1 MATKKRRQSKRASR
15 KPAEKPKQFCMK
27 ITSKQAVSKNKTLIT
42 KFVRSLYTNKRWD
55 EPMDPEDF
63 FVVMDTREK
72 RICIE
77 LYRKVNANYLK
88 LEDIHAA
95 IKPRYLK
102 VNADI
107 TLSKPESDVLVHHL
121 ASTTK
126 IKVPKGHKWAT
137 LSHNGPYFT
146 WIMEPYEPHGA
157 PLLYGGKKYK
167 LSPRAEQVA
176 NFWAKRMT
184 TDETATIAH
193 TEDPLFRAN
202 FWKDFKT
209 YLSPANK
216 KAMPDFNK
224 MDFSR
229 IQKKIL
235 EIKAAETPAMKRAR
249 KKSSEERKHNYGYA
263 IVNGVKEKVS
273 NFVPEPAGLFL
284 GRGKNKLRGRV
295 KRDINPSE
303 VTINIG
309 KESKVPKPPQGKWK
323 KVVNDTKAR
332 WMSKWTDPLNGKPK
346 YIYLSD
352 EGQFKSSS
360 DAEKFENARKLNVF
374 LEKVRKG
381 YRKNLNSSDKQTR
394 QLATVISLV
403 DQYGIRMGGEKGELE
418 AKTYGAST
426 LLVDHI
432 KFTKPD
438 KIHLHFLG
446 KDSILYDKTLT
457 VSDGVFKNLNDFVK
471 GKSKKTA
478 LFDLVSACDINN
490 YLQTFDKGFSGKV
503 FRTRLGSTLMYDAL
517 SKIKLKKNAAVP
529 QKKKAFVD
537 ANIIVAKAL
546 NHRKTIA
553 KGAAAS
559 LEKAKQQLKDLEKEL
574 KEKKKGNRS
583 TASLEKRVQ
592 AKKDQIDSKGK
603 LKAIATSTSLT
614 NYIDPRLVTA
624 WCKAHDLPVDKVY
637 TKTLYN
643 KFKWAIDDT
652 EPDWDYEETELMPG
666 FEQLQPSKDVAACE
680 KPSKK
685 PVKPTKKPTRKP
697 RKVVTP
703 DSSSEEEDESS
714 SEEEEE
720 EESSSEEEEE
730 DKPLLPP
737 PKKNK
742 ALIAKY
748 HQTLQKYGYVLVK
761 MENGQLAVQ
770 RMKPAKLIMQV
781 VSTYKNI
788 YTVSNALLDEGL
800 GTLGMLLIGQVCR
813 DATKNKKIKKALVKS
828 GYIDIYKEIVRKTI

>member
-1 MATKKRRQSKRASR
+1 MATKKHRQSKRASR
-15 KPAEKPKQFCMK
+15 KPVEKSKQICMK
-27 ITSKQAVSKNKTLIT
+27 ITSKRAVSKDKTLIT
-42 KFVRSLYTNKRWD
+42 DFVRALYTNKRWD

-95 IKPRYLK
+95 IKPKHLK

-121 ASTTK
+121 ASTKK
-126 IKVPKGHKWAT
+126 IKVPEGHKWVT

-146 WIMEPYEPHGA
+146 WIMEPYEPHGT

-167 LSPRAEQVA
+167 LSQRAEQVA
-176 NFWAKRMT
+176 NLWAKRMT

-193 TEDPLFRAN
+193 TEDHLFRAN

-216 KAMPDFNK
+216 KAMKDFNK
-224 MDFSR
+224 MDFSK
-229 IQKKIL
+229 IQKKIID
-235 EIKAAETPAMKRAR
+235 IKSAETSVMKRAR

-303 VTINIG
+303 VIINIDKG
-309 KESKVPKPPQGKWK
+309 SKVPTPPKGKWK
-323 KVVNDTKAR
+323 KVVHDTKAR

-360 DAEKFENARKLNVF
+360 DADKFENARKLNVF
-374 LEKVRKG
+374 LETVRKG

-394 QLATVISLV
+394 QLANVIALV

-432 KFTKPD
+432 TFTKPD
-438 KIHLHFLG
+438 KIHLQFLG
-446 KDSILYDKTLT
+446 KDSILYDKILT
-457 VSDGVFKNLNDFVK
+457 VSDTVFKNLKDFAK
-471 GKSKKTA
+471 GKSKKTT
-478 LFDLVSACDINN
+478 LFDLVRACDINN

-503 FRTRLGSTLMYDAL
+503 FRTRLASTLMYNSL
-517 SKIKLKKNAAVP
+517 SKSKLPKKATVP

-537 ANIIVAKAL
+537 ANIVVAKAL
-546 NHRKTIA
+546 NHIKTIA

-559 LEKAKQQLKDLEKEL
+559 LENAKQQLKDLEKEL

-583 TASLEKRVQ
+583 TESLEKRVQ
-592 AKKDQIDSKGK
+592 AKKDQIDSKNK
-603 LKAIATSTSLT
+603 LNAIATSTSLT

-624 WCKAHDLPVDKVY
+624 WCKAHDIPVDKVY

-652 EPDWDYEETELMPG
+652 GPDWDYEETELLQG
-666 FEQLQPSKDVAACE
+666 FEHLQPSKDAAACE
-680 KPSKK
+680 LPSR
-685 PVKPTKKPTRKP
+685 KPTGKPTRKP
-697 RKVVTP
+697 RKVTP
-703 DSSSEEEDESS
+703 DSSSEEEESSDDES
-714 SEEEEE
+714 ELK
-720 EESSSEEEEE
+720 EESSSED

-737 PKKNK
+737 PKQNK
-742 ALIAKY
+742 MLIRKY
-748 HQTLQKYGYVLVK
+748 HQTLQKYGYALVK
-761 MENGQLAVQ
+761 LEDGQLAVQ
-770 RMKPAKLIMQV
+770 RMKPARLIMQIS
-781 VSTYKNI
+781 STYKNI
-788 YTVSNALLDEGL
+788 YTVSNALLDERL
-800 GTLGMLLIGQVCR
+800 GTLVMLLIGQVCR
-813 DATKNKKIKKALVKS
+813 DATKDKKIKKAFVKS
-828 GYIDIYKEIVRKTI
+828 GYINRYKEIVRKSV